1 MTVLHVTRRAALAS
15 AAALA
20 AGAAAP
26 ATTAW
31 DFAMPSID
39 DGTLSFADYRGRV
52 LLVANTA
59 SFCGYTYQYKG
70 LEQLHADLTPKGL
83 TVIGIPSQDFEQ
95 ESGDNKT
102 VKQFCEATF
111 GVKFPMAGLS
121 HVRGPDAAPFYAW
134 VREQQNGWQP
144 RWNFNKVL
152 IGRDGRIIGTFASTD
167 EPGGAKLTQ
176 AIEAALAAKPA
187 A

>member
-1 MTVLHVTRRAALAS
+1 MSASDLSRRALLG
-15 AAALA
+15 AAAMLA
-20 AGAAAP
+20 AGATS

-31 DFAMPSID
+31 DFSMPSID
-39 DGTLSFADYRGRV
+39 EGVLDFSTFRGRV

-70 LEQLHADLTPKGL
+70 LEQLHADLEPRGL

-102 VKQFCEATF
+102 VKQFCELTY

-121 HVRGPDAAPFYAW
+121 HVRGPEAAPFYAW
-134 VREQQNGWQP
+134 VREQRQWQP
-144 RWNFNKVL
+144 GWNFNKVL
-152 IGRDGRIIGTFASTD
+152 IGRDGRILGTFASSD
-167 EPGGAKLTQ
+167 EPHGANLSP
-176 AIEAALAAKPA
+176 AIEAALAAPA

>member
-1 MTVLHVTRRAALAS
+1 MTAPDLSRRALLG
-15 AAALA
+15 AAATLA

-31 DFAMPSID
+31 DFSMPSID
-39 DGTLSFADYRGRV
+39 EGVLNFADFRGRV

-70 LEQLHADLTPKGL
+70 LEQLHADLQPRGL

-121 HVRGPDAAPFYAW
+121 HVRGPAAAPFYAW
-134 VREQQNGWQP
+134 VREQRQWQP
-144 RWNFNKVL
+144 AWNFNKVL
-152 IGRDGRIIGTFASTD
+152 IGRDGRIIDTFASRD
-167 EPGGAKLTQ
+167 EPGGAKLMQ
-176 AIEAALAAKPA
+176 AIDAALAAPA